1 MPAKQRF
8 ALIHK
13 IRPIRVLLKKNN
25 KKLDFRYK
33 NVVLLQYQ
41 NNIIINKE
49 MEKENTFAP
58 KNGYVYLALFFLLL
72 GAVITLAIML
82 NLPWIFAFL
91 ALPIF
96 ILPGFMVVNPNESM
110 VLILFGDYIGTVKN
124 NGFFWANPFYTKK
137 KISLRARNL
146 DSEPIKVNDKVGNP
160 IMIGIVLVWK
170 VEDTFKAAF
179 EVDDYVQFVEIQSE
193 SAIRKLAGHYPYDN
207 FDDAEAEISLRSG
220 GEEVNHVLETE
231 LRERLA
237 IAGIH
242 VIEARISYL
251 AYAAEIAG
259 AMLRRQQ
266 ATAIVAARIKI
277 VEGAVSMVE
286 MALEQLS
293 RKQIIELDEEK
304 KATMVSNLMVVL
316 CSDKDAA
323 PVINAGTLHQ

>member
-1 MPAKQRF
+1 MNIKMEQE
-8 ALIHK
+8 
-13 IRPIRVLLKKNN
+13 NN
-25 KKLDFRYK
+25 FS
-33 NVVLLQYQ
+33 
-41 NNIIINKE
+41 
-49 MEKENTFAP
+49 P
-58 KNGYVYLALFFLLL
+58 KSGYLYLALIFVLL
-72 GAVITLAIML
+72 GAIIGGAFILDRGWV
-82 NLPWIFAFL
+82 FAFL
-91 ALPIF
+91 VIPF
-96 ILPGFMVVNPNESM
+96 FMLPGFMVVNPNESM
-110 VLILFGDYIGTVKN
+110 VLILFGDYIGTVKV
-124 NGFFWANPFYTKK
+124 NGFFWANPFYVKK

-170 VEDTFKAAF
+170 VENTFRAAF
-179 EVDDYVQFVEIQSE
+179 EVDDYVHFVEIQSE

-207 FDDAEAEISLRSG
+207 FDDAQAEISLRAG
-220 GEEVNHVLETE
+220 GKEVNHVLENE

-293 RKQIIELDEEK
+293 KKNIIELDEDK
-304 KATMVSNLMVVL
+304 KAAMVSNLMVVL